1 MASKTAKRTHI
12 KGEVPTSTLINVF
25 PITGKESHASA
36 YRSFERAA
44 MGCFSLSRRPPAR
57 LRVRKRFAGGAGRRN
72 IPRAGFP
79 PFPEK
84 QTPNL
89 LTEHQDWRQT
99 ARRESSPHDPLVVR
113 NIAAMRKEQTMSEQ
127 PHDTEPV
134 TIVLATRNQG
144 KVRELAEPLRAFGL
158 RVVGLDA
165 FPDLPEVEETGT
177 TFEEN
182 ALLKAREVSERTG
195 LVAIADDSG
204 LEVDALNGAPGVYLR
219 PLQRGHAGSARRHQ
233 GRTQYDEAPRGPVV
247 RAAVEPFGALPQR
260 RRRLYARRR
269 NPHRSRHLGRQR
281 RLLPARQKRLRLR
294 SRFPRS
300 RAGPHRRRNVPGR
313 KNEPQPQGQGPARAA
328 APLALLL
335 GKGISGRELDFSA
348 SDCDFGADKNPT

>member
-1 MASKTAKRTHI
+1 
-12 KGEVPTSTLINVF
+12 
-25 PITGKESHASA
+25 
-36 YRSFERAA
+36 
-44 MGCFSLSRRPPAR
+44 
-57 LRVRKRFAGGAGRRN
+57 
-72 IPRAGFP
+72 
-79 PFPEK
+79 
-84 QTPNL
+84 
-89 LTEHQDWRQT
+89 
-99 ARRESSPHDPLVVR
+99 
-113 NIAAMRKEQTMSEQ
+113 MRKEQTMSEQ

-165 FPDLPEVEETGT
+165 FPDLPEVEESGT

-182 ALLKAREVSERTG
+182 ALLKAREVSKRTG

-204 LEVDALNGAPGVYLR
+204 LEVDALNGAPGVY
-219 PLQRGHAGSARRHQ
+219 SARYSEDMPDLP
-233 GRTQYDEAPRGPVV
+233 GATKDERNTMKLLAALSSV
-247 RAAVEPFGALPQR
+247 RLWNRSA
-260 RRRLYARRR
+260 RRLYARRR

-335 GKGISGRELDFSA
+335 GRVSPEESLTFPRPTVTLGLTKTLLKEYTDAHGKDGFSTETA
-348 SDCDFGADKNPT
+348 LVWALCRYPTDRRTVHGSSHPHG